1 MVDSARREAI
11 VARGQRL
18 LILKACIIAFVA
30 AHLYAVT
37 ETGTGTGYAPL
48 LLAISATG
56 AVLVSAP
63 ALAKGHARWA
73 VATILVWTL
82 SGWLIA
88 SGLSWIVGLFGLT
101 TFFSSIQSILVKT
114 LIVFLYLKTYLDFMV
129 FREATRSP
137 E

>member
-37 ETGTGTGYAPL
+37 ETGAGAGYAPL
-48 LLAISATG
+48 LLSISATG

-63 ALAKGHARWA
+63 ALAKGHTRWA
-73 VATILVWTL
+73 VATIIAWSL
-82 SGWLIA
+82 SGWFIA
-88 SGLSWIVGLFGLT
+88 SGLSWLVGLFGFA
-101 TFFSSIQSILVKT
+101 TFFSSIQSLLVKM
-114 LIVFLYLKTYLDFMV
+114 LIVFLYLKTYVDFMV
-129 FREATRSP
+129 FREATRPP